1 MFLLDDPLEQR
12 MQLRYQETK
21 NVVAIKL
28 SATAALL
35 PPTST
40 PRCTLGG
47 FRMEK
52 TGCAHL
58 LSLVLFFVTQWTVA
72 HRAPLSLGFPRQ
84 EY

>member
-35 PPTST
+35 PPT
-40 PRCTLGG
+40 PPPHGAPWGDLGW
-47 FRMEK
+47 RK
-52 TGCAHL
+52 QDVLICSV
-58 LSLVLFFVTQWTVA
+58 LSYFL
-72 HRAPLSLGFPRQ
+72 
-84 EY
+84 